1 MNENILG
8 AALAFAGGIAVA
20 ALNYGISKWLL
31 IHKPGAYAASQI
43 ARQLLQIGYLVL
55 LYLGGAKTPWS
66 PLWLL
71 VGGCLGVTLPMAWF
85 TVKLVRLNDSLYS
98 GKEEPS
104 DG

>member
-1 MNENILG
+1 MTENLLG
-8 AALAFAGGIAVA
+8 AVLAFAGGVAVA
-20 ALNYGISKWLL
+20 TLNFFISKWLL
-31 IHKPGAYAASQI
+31 THKPGAYASSQI
-43 ARQLLQIGYLVL
+43 LRQLLQIGYLVL
-55 LYLGGAKTPWS
+55 LYLGGGKTPWS

-85 TVKLVRLNDSLYS
+85 TVKLVRLNDSLQS